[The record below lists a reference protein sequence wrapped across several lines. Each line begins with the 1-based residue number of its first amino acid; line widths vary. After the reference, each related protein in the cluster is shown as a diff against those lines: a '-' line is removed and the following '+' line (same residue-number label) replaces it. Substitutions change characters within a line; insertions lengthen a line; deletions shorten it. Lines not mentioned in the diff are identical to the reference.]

1 MTFYEEILKRGK
13 CGDAGDTVDG
23 EENWRKTI
31 CTQSSSI
38 FREARGEFLCLVT
51 SLAPICE
58 YRCIFCAAAEEK
70 DNSRN
75 GQQRVINLANYDVLV
90 EMCNDVVIIL
100 VLYDVFD
107 IQELVRGQAFVRWK
121 KFEFMYEIFYCKNV

>member
-1 MTFYEEILKRGK
+1 M
-13 CGDAGDTVDG
+13 
-23 EENWRKTI
+23 
-31 CTQSSSI
+31 
-38 FREARGEFLCLVT
+38 

-107 IQELVRGQAFVRWK
+107 IQELVRGQAFVR
-121 KFEFMYEIFYCKNV
+121 